1 MDSVVIVIIVS
12 AVLLVVGLFVII
24 VYNSLVKL
32 RNSVKDHWSQI
43 DVQLK
48 RRFDLIPNIVE
59 TVKAYTKHEEETLK
73 EVVEARNL
81 YENSNTHEE
90 AINADLKL
98 NEYVPKLIALAESYP
113 ELKANEN
120 YKHLQQE
127 LSETEDKIAYARQFY
142 SDSVLKYNNK
152 IQMFPNNIVAKL
164 FGFKSEQFFKAN
176 NNERQSVK
184 VELEK

>member
-1 MDSVVIVIIVS
+1 MSIVIIVL
-12 AVLLVVGLFVII
+12 VILLLVFII
-24 VYNSLVKL
+24 AVFNALIKL

-43 DVQLK
+43 DIQLK

-59 TVKAYTKHEEETLK
+59 TVKAYAKHEEETLK

-81 YENSNTHEE
+81 YEKSTTHEE

-98 NEYVPKLIALAESYP
+98 NEYVPKLIALAEAYP

-120 YKHLQQE
+120 FVHLQKE

-152 IQMFPNNIVAKL
+152 LQTFPNNIIAKL
-164 FGFKSEQFFKAN
+164 FGFKAEEFFKAN
-176 NNERQSVK
+176 ENERENVK

>member
-1 MDSVVIVIIVS
+1 MSIVIIVL
-12 AVLLVVGLFVII
+12 VILLLVFII
-24 VYNSLVKL
+24 TVFNALIKL

-43 DVQLK
+43 DIQLK

-59 TVKAYTKHEEETLK
+59 TVKAYAKHEEETLK

-81 YENSNTHEE
+81 YEKSTTHEE

-98 NEYVPKLIALAESYP
+98 NEYVPKLIALAEAYP

-120 YKHLQQE
+120 FVHLQKE

-152 IQMFPNNIVAKL
+152 LQTFPNNIIAKL
-164 FGFKSEQFFKAN
+164 FGFKAEEFFKAN
-176 NNERQSVK
+176 ENERENVK

>member
-1 MDSVVIVIIVS
+1 MSIVIIVLIIL
-12 AVLLVVGLFVII
+12 LLVFII
-24 VYNSLVKL
+24 AVFNALIKL

-43 DVQLK
+43 DIQLK

-59 TVKAYTKHEEETLK
+59 TVKAYAKHEEESLK

-81 YENSNTHEE
+81 YEKSTTHEE

-98 NEYVPKLIALAESYP
+98 NEYVPKLIALAEAYP

-120 YKHLQQE
+120 FVHLQKE

-152 IQMFPNNIVAKL
+152 LQTFPNNIIAKL
-164 FGFKSEQFFKAN
+164 FGFKAEEFFKAN
-176 NNERQSVK
+176 ENERENVK

>member
-1 MDSVVIVIIVS
+1 MVWIIV
-12 AVLLVVGLFVII
+12 LVVLVLIVLYVISTYNGLVG
-24 VYNSLVKL
+24 L
-32 RNSVKDHWSQI
+32 RNKVHDQFSQI
-43 DVQLK
+43 DIQLK
-48 RRFDLIPNIVE
+48 RRFDLIPNLVE
-59 TVKAYTKHEEETLK
+59 TVKGYAKHEEETLK

-81 YENSNTHEE
+81 YEKSTTHEE

-98 NEYVPKLIALAESYP
+98 NEYVPKLIALAEAYP

-120 YKHLQQE
+120 FVHLQKE

-152 IQMFPNNIVAKL
+152 LQTFPNNIIAKL
-164 FGFKSEQFFKAN
+164 FGFKAEEFFKAN
-176 NNERQSVK
+176 ENERENVK

>member
-1 MDSVVIVIIVS
+1 MSIVIIVLIIL
-12 AVLLVVGLFVII
+12 LLVFII
-24 VYNSLVKL
+24 TVFNALIKL

-43 DVQLK
+43 DIQLK

-59 TVKAYTKHEEETLK
+59 TVKAYAKHEEETLK

-81 YENSNTHEE
+81 YEKSTTHEE

-98 NEYVPKLIALAESYP
+98 NEYVPKLIALAEAYP

-120 YKHLQQE
+120 FVHLQKE

-152 IQMFPNNIVAKL
+152 LQTFPNNIIAKL
-164 FGFKSEQFFKAN
+164 FGFKAEEFFKAN
-176 NNERQSVK
+176 ENERENVK

>member
-1 MDSVVIVIIVS
+1 MSIVIIVLIIL
-12 AVLLVVGLFVII
+12 LLVFII
-24 VYNSLVKL
+24 TVFNALIKL
-32 RNSVKDHWSQI
+32 RNSVKDQWSQI
-43 DVQLK
+43 DIQLK

-59 TVKAYTKHEEETLK
+59 TVKAYAKHEEETLK

-81 YENSNTHEE
+81 YEKSTTHEE

-98 NEYVPKLIALAESYP
+98 NEYVPKLIALAEAYP

-120 YKHLQQE
+120 FVHLQKE

-152 IQMFPNNIVAKL
+152 LQTFPNNIIAKL
-164 FGFKSEQFFKAN
+164 FGFKAEEFFKAN
-176 NNERQSVK
+176 ENERENVK

>member
-1 MDSVVIVIIVS
+1 MSIVIIVLI
-12 AVLLVVGLFVII
+12 VLLLVFII
-24 VYNSLVKL
+24 AVFNALIKL

-43 DVQLK
+43 DIQLK

-59 TVKAYTKHEEETLK
+59 TVKAYAKHEEETLK

-81 YENSNTHEE
+81 YEKSTTHEE
-90 AINADLKL
+90 AINSDLKL
-98 NEYVPKLIALAESYP
+98 NEYVPKLIALAEAYP

-120 YKHLQQE
+120 FVHLQKE

-152 IQMFPNNIVAKL
+152 LQTFPNNIIAKL
-164 FGFKSEQFFKAN
+164 FGFKAEEFFKAN
-176 NNERQSVK
+176 ENERENVK

>member
-1 MDSVVIVIIVS
+1 MSIVIIVLIIL
-12 AVLLVVGLFVII
+12 LLVFII
-24 VYNSLVKL
+24 AVFNALIKL

-43 DVQLK
+43 DIQLK

-59 TVKAYTKHEEETLK
+59 TVKAYAKHEEETLK

-81 YENSNTHEE
+81 YEKSTTHEE

-98 NEYVPKLIALAESYP
+98 NEYVPKLIALAEAYP

-120 YKHLQQE
+120 FVHLQKE

-152 IQMFPNNIVAKL
+152 LQTFPNNIIAKL
-164 FGFKSEQFFKAN
+164 FGFKAEEFFKAN
-176 NNERQSVK
+176 ENERENVK

>member
-1 MDSVVIVIIVS
+1 MSIVIIVL
-12 AVLLVVGLFVII
+12 VILLLVFII
-24 VYNSLVKL
+24 TVFNALIKL

-43 DVQLK
+43 DIQLK

-59 TVKAYTKHEEETLK
+59 TVKAYAKHEEESLK

-81 YENSNTHEE
+81 YEKSTTHEE

-98 NEYVPKLIALAESYP
+98 NEYVPKLIALAEAYP

-120 YKHLQQE
+120 FVHLQKE

-152 IQMFPNNIVAKL
+152 LQTFPNNIIAKL
-164 FGFKSEQFFKAN
+164 FGFKAEEFFKAN
-176 NNERQSVK
+176 ENERENVK

>member
-1 MDSVVIVIIVS
+1 MSIVIIVLI
-12 AVLLVVGLFVII
+12 VLLLVFII
-24 VYNSLVKL
+24 AVFNALIKL

-43 DVQLK
+43 DIQLK

-59 TVKAYTKHEEETLK
+59 TVKAYAKHEEETLK

-81 YENSNTHEE
+81 YEKSTTHEE

-98 NEYVPKLIALAESYP
+98 NEYVPKLIALAEAYP

-120 YKHLQQE
+120 FVHLQKE

-152 IQMFPNNIVAKL
+152 LQTFPNNIIAKL
-164 FGFKSEQFFKAN
+164 FGFKAEEFFKAN
-176 NNERQSVK
+176 ENERENVK

>member
-1 MDSVVIVIIVS
+1 MSIVIIVLIIL
-12 AVLLVVGLFVII
+12 LLVFII
-24 VYNSLVKL
+24 TVFNALIKL

-43 DVQLK
+43 DIQLK

-59 TVKAYTKHEEETLK
+59 TVKAYAKHEEESLK

-81 YENSNTHEE
+81 YEKSTTHEE

-98 NEYVPKLIALAESYP
+98 NEYVPKLIALAEAYP

-120 YKHLQQE
+120 FVHLQKE

-152 IQMFPNNIVAKL
+152 LQTFPNNIIAKL
-164 FGFKSEQFFKAN
+164 FGFKAEEFFKAN
-176 NNERQSVK
+176 ENERENVK

>member
-1 MDSVVIVIIVS
+1 MSIVIIVL
-12 AVLLVVGLFVII
+12 VILLLVFII
-24 VYNSLVKL
+24 TVFNALIKL

-59 TVKAYTKHEEETLK
+59 TVKAYAKHEEETLK
-73 EVVEARNL
+73 EVVEASNL

-164 FGFKSEQFFKAN
+164 FGFKSEQFFEAN

>member
-1 MDSVVIVIIVS
+1 MSIVIIVFIIL
-12 AVLLVVGLFVII
+12 LLVFII
-24 VYNSLVKL
+24 AVFNALIKL

-43 DVQLK
+43 DIQLK

-59 TVKAYTKHEEETLK
+59 TVKAYAKHEEETLK

-81 YENSNTHEE
+81 YEKSTTYEE

-98 NEYVPKLIALAESYP
+98 NEYVPKLIALAEAYP

-120 YKHLQQE
+120 FVHLQKE

-152 IQMFPNNIVAKL
+152 LQTFPNNIIAKL
-164 FGFKSEQFFKAN
+164 FGFKAEEFFKAN
-176 NNERQSVK
+176 ENERENVK

>member
-1 MDSVVIVIIVS
+1 MSIVIIVFIIL
-12 AVLLVVGLFVII
+12 LLVFII
-24 VYNSLVKL
+24 TVFNALIKL

-43 DVQLK
+43 DIQLK

-59 TVKAYTKHEEETLK
+59 TVKAYAKHEEESLK

-81 YENSNTHEE
+81 YEKSTTHEE

-98 NEYVPKLIALAESYP
+98 NEYVPKLIALAEAYP

-120 YKHLQQE
+120 FVHLQKE

-152 IQMFPNNIVAKL
+152 LQTFPNNIIAKL
-164 FGFKSEQFFKAN
+164 FGFKAEEFFKAN
-176 NNERQSVK
+176 ENERENVK

>member
-1 MDSVVIVIIVS
+1 MDSVFIVIIVS

-59 TVKAYTKHEEETLK
+59 TVKAYAKHEEETLK

-98 NEYVPKLIALAESYP
+98 NEYVPK
-113 ELKANEN
+113 
-120 YKHLQQE
+120 
-127 LSETEDKIAYARQFY
+127 
-142 SDSVLKYNNK
+142 
-152 IQMFPNNIVAKL
+152 
-164 FGFKSEQFFKAN
+164 
-176 NNERQSVK
+176 
-184 VELEK
+184 

>member
-1 MDSVVIVIIVS
+1 MSIVIIVLIIL
-12 AVLLVVGLFVII
+12 LLVFII
-24 VYNSLVKL
+24 AVFNALIKL

-43 DVQLK
+43 DIQLK

-59 TVKAYTKHEEETLK
+59 TVKAYAKHEEETLK

-81 YENSNTHEE
+81 YEKSTTHEE

-98 NEYVPKLIALAESYP
+98 NEYVLKLIALAEAYP

-120 YKHLQQE
+120 FVHLQKE

-152 IQMFPNNIVAKL
+152 LQTFPNNIIAKL
-164 FGFKSEQFFKAN
+164 FGFKAEEFFKAN
-176 NNERQSVK
+176 ENERENVK

>member
-1 MDSVVIVIIVS
+1 MSIVIIVLI
-12 AVLLVVGLFVII
+12 VLLLVFII
-24 VYNSLVKL
+24 AVFNALIKL

-43 DVQLK
+43 DIQLK

-59 TVKAYTKHEEETLK
+59 TVKAYAKHEEETLK

-81 YENSNTHEE
+81 YEKSTTHEE

-98 NEYVPKLIALAESYP
+98 NEYVPKLIALAEAYP

-120 YKHLQQE
+120 FVHLQKE

>member
-1 MDSVVIVIIVS
+1 MSIVIIVFIIL
-12 AVLLVVGLFVII
+12 LLVFII
-24 VYNSLVKL
+24 AVFNALIKL

-43 DVQLK
+43 DIQLK

-59 TVKAYTKHEEETLK
+59 TVKAYAKHEEETLK

-81 YENSNTHEE
+81 YEKSTTHEE

-98 NEYVPKLIALAESYP
+98 NEYVPKLIALAEAYP

-120 YKHLQQE
+120 FVHLQKE

-152 IQMFPNNIVAKL
+152 LQTFPNNIIAKL
-164 FGFKSEQFFKAN
+164 FGFKAEEFFKAN
-176 NNERQSVK
+176 ENERENVK

>member
-1 MDSVVIVIIVS
+1 MSIVIIVL
-12 AVLLVVGLFVII
+12 VILLLVFII
-24 VYNSLVKL
+24 TVFNALIKL

-59 TVKAYTKHEEETLK
+59 TVKAYAKHEEETLK

-81 YENSNTHEE
+81 YEKSTTHEE

-98 NEYVPKLIALAESYP
+98 NEYVPKLIALAEAYP

-120 YKHLQQE
+120 FVHLQKE

-152 IQMFPNNIVAKL
+152 LQTFPNNIIAKL
-164 FGFKSEQFFKAN
+164 FGFKAEEFFKAN
-176 NNERQSVK
+176 ENERENVK

>member
-1 MDSVVIVIIVS
+1 MSIVIIVLIIL
-12 AVLLVVGLFVII
+12 LLVFII
-24 VYNSLVKL
+24 AVFNALIKL

-43 DVQLK
+43 DIQLK

-59 TVKAYTKHEEETLK
+59 TVKAYAKHEEETLK

-98 NEYVPKLIALAESYP
+98 NEYVPKLIALAEAYP

-120 YKHLQQE
+120 FVHLQKE

-152 IQMFPNNIVAKL
+152 LQTFPNNIIAKL
-164 FGFKSEQFFKAN
+164 FGFKAEEFFKAN
-176 NNERQSVK
+176 ENERENVK